1 MKITYDKSLTKHVL
15 DAFDKK
21 FDDEGYLVERSN
33 PSQRVLT
40 KDGIEITKNKFGG
53 IKKGSELYISSDIA
67 SIISLCK
74 DQSE

>member
-1 MKITYDKSLTKHVL
+1 MKITYDKSLTKLVL

-21 FDDEGYLVERSN
+21 FDTEGFLVERSN

-40 KDGIEITKNKFGG
+40 RDGLEITKNKFGG
-53 IKKGSELYISSDIA
+53 IKKGSELYISSDLA

-74 DQSE
+74 GLSK